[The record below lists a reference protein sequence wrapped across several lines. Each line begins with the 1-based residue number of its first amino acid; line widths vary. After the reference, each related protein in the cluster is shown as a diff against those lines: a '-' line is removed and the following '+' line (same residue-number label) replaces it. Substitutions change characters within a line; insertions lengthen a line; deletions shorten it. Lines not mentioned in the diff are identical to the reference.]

1 MYKYLLSLLFSFLF
15 SACVQTSSAP
25 RNGMQELAALLQT
38 LDSSIPSNEAHALSQ
53 EIFLETRKLA
63 QKFKPVSEPHIN
75 NFLINA
81 GLKEQGL
88 CYEWSDA
95 LYLYFKQSIYPDFEF
110 HLLVANQGEYFF
122 EHNVMVV
129 TAKGGDVR
137 DGVIID
143 PWRKPGEIYFAKVK
157 EDTAYRWKH
166 RAKRGCQNG
175 R

>member
-1 MYKYLLSLLFSFLF
+1 MYKYLLSVLFSFLF
-15 SACVQTSSAP
+15 TACLHNPYTPQ
-25 RNGMQELAALLQT
+25 NGIQELAALLQT
-38 LDSSIPSNEAHALSQ
+38 LDSRIPSSEAQALSQ
-53 EIFLETRKLA
+53 EVFLETRKLA
-63 QKFKPVSEPHIN
+63 QKFNPVSEPHVN

-95 LYLYFKQSIYPDFEF
+95 LYLHFKQLSYPDFEF

-122 EHNVMVV
+122 EHNVMAVM
-129 TAKGGDVR
+129 AKDSEVM

-143 PWRKPGEIYFAKVK
+143 PWRKPGEVYFSKVK
-157 EDTAYRWKH
+157 EDTRYTWKH